1 MNDSRNSALALL
13 EEKAEKRIYLIR
25 GKKVMLDSDLAE
37 LYGVTT
43 GALIQAV
50 KRNAERFPDDFMYLL
65 TREEFNVL
73 ISQSVISKIG
83 RGGRTK
89 LPHAFTEQ
97 GVAMLSGVLHS
108 KRAVQV
114 NIAIMRTFVKLRQL
128 ISTHKELAHK
138 LGLLEKKVEKHDREI
153 HAIFEAIRRLLEPPE
168 KSKRRIGF
176 YL

>member
-1 MNDSRNSALALL
+1 MSSLLAVL

-50 KRNAERFPDDFMYLL
+50 KRNAERFPEDFMYLV
-65 TREEFNVL
+65 TREEFKVL
-73 ISQSVISKIG
+73 ISQSVISKTG

-128 ISTHKELAHK
+128 ISTHRELAHK
-138 LGLLEKKVEKHDREI
+138 LDQLERRVEKHDHEI
-153 HAIFEAIRRLLEPPE
+153 HAVFEAIRKLLEPSVRP
-168 KSKRRIGF
+168 KRRIGF
-176 YL
+176 HP

>member
-1 MNDSRNSALALL
+1 MSGVLAVL
-13 EEKAEKRIYLIR
+13 EEKVEKRIYLIR

-50 KRNAERFPDDFMYLL
+50 KRNAERFPEDFMYFL
-65 TREEFNVL
+65 TREEFNAL
-73 ISQSVISKIG
+73 ISQSVISKTG

-128 ISTHKELAHK
+128 ISTHRELAHK
-138 LGLLEKKVEKHDREI
+138 LDQLERRVEKHDHEI
-153 HAIFEAIRRLLEPPE
+153 HAVFEAIRKLLEPSVRP
-168 KSKRRIGF
+168 KRRIGF
-176 YL
+176 HP